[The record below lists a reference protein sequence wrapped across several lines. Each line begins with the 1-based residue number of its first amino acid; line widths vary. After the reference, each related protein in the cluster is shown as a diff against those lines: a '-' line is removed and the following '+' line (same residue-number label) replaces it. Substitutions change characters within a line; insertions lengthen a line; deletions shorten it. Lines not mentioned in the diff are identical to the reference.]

1 MSTATIATVLL
12 IGVAGGLIAITT
24 ATSIELWFRREATGR
39 YVAGMVGLAVVAAA
53 ALCCASVLVSR
64 L

>member
-1 MSTATIATVLL
+1 MSAATIATFAL
-12 IGVAGGLIAITT
+12 IAVAGPLIAVPT
-24 ATSIELWFRREATGR
+24 AMSVELWFRREATGR
-39 YVAGMVGLAVVAAA
+39 YAAGMVGLAVVAAA